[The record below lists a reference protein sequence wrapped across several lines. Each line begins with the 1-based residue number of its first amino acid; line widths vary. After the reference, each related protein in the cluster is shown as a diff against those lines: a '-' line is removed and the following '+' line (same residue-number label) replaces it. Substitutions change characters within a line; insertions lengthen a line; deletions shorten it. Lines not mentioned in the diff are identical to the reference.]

1 MKLFIKALY
10 DAILLEVV
18 QRIVINVHN
27 NVILSIICIGRPK
40 LDIYIRAKKT

>member
-10 DAILLEVV
+10 DVILLEVV
-18 QRIVINVHN
+18 QRIVISVHN

-40 LDIYIRAKKT
+40 LDMYIRAKKT

>member
-18 QRIVINVHN
+18 EIIVINVHN